1 MTAAKR
7 REPLDWRVYLE
18 GEGLAERKH
27 EYVGGFVY
35 AMAGGVYLHS
45 LISTNTTTALGK
57 RLGDGSCRVLNS
69 DFKIRVRTESGFNF
83 YYPDC
88 SVVCTALERGALY
101 VDDPVVVVEV
111 ASRST
116 RRIDEGEKRESY
128 LSLPSIG
135 AYLLIDS
142 EQLRVT
148 VWRRCGSTFDRELYV
163 EETSSVP
170 LPEIGVELPLAEV
183 YANVEW
189 PPLSERSEEPMA

>member
-18 GEGLAERKH
+18 GEELAERKH

-57 RLGDGSCRVLNS
+57 RLGDCSCRVLNS

-83 YYPDC
+83 YYPDS
-88 SVVCTALERGALY
+88 SVVCTTIERGALY

-116 RRIDEGEKRESY
+116 RRIDEGEKREAY
-128 LSLPSIG
+128 LSLPSLG
-135 AYLLIDS
+135 AYVLIDS
-142 EQLRVT
+142 EQVRVT
-148 VWRRCGSTFDRELYV
+148 IWRRSGSSFHRETHLD
-163 EETSSVP
+163 ESESIA

-189 PPLSERSEEPMA
+189 LPLSERSEEPMA